1 MTDLF
6 EALKWLLYGFAIGYL
21 FTPAMTILRRVYEEF
36 KIAKQEW
43 RQPRG

>member
-6 EALKWLLYGFAIGYL
+6 EALKWLLYGFVIG
-21 FTPAMTILRRVYEEF
+21 FFFHPMITILRRVYEEF